1 MSETKTID
9 HPGHDMYI
17 GVTMTGKTTLARMH
31 SRELA
36 ARQKDRLQV
45 VYDPVLSTQTK
56 GGGWPEGAVVYEDFE
71 SFMTWCS
78 KNGDA
83 DLWIDEAADHFG
95 VSDRENHW
103 LLRRG
108 RHYGFVVHLI
118 SQRPKMLAPNVRG
131 QCSRAYIFRLAKA
144 DLVEVAADLGSET
157 PDPPLDTGEY
167 IVLDTRIA
175 EINRYRLFD

>member
-1 MSETKTID
+1 MTMIK

-31 SRELA
+31 SRALA
-36 ARQKDRLQV
+36 KAQPDRLQV
-45 VYDPVLSTQTK
+45 VYDPVRSTTTL
-56 GGGWPEGAVVYEDFE
+56 GGGWPEGAVIYEDFE
-71 SFMTWCS
+71 GFMQWAS

-95 VSDRENHW
+95 VGDRENHW

-108 RHYGFVVHLI
+108 RHYGYVVHLI

-131 QCSRAYIFRLAKA
+131 QCTRAYVFRLAKS
-144 DLVEVAADLGSET
+144 DLVEVAADLGTEVV
-157 PDPPLDTGEY
+157 DPPVDTGHY
-167 IVLDTRIA
+167 IVIDTQVA
-175 EINRYRLFD
+175 EIYQHRLFD